1 MPKVSVIVTAYNVEK
16 YIRTC
21 IASIQSQTIKD
32 IEIIVVDDGTPDNSM
47 NVVEEIARNDDR
59 IRIIRHEKNMGLM
72 WARKTGY
79 MAANGVYIAFCDSDD
94 YLPENSLEL
103 LLNEAEKT
111 QADIVSG
118 DFIYV
123 KVDGH
128 QVICQ
133 NELKYGNDKISVFKS
148 LLKGELKHTIWGKLY
163 RASILKDY
171 PYTTYKHFINGE
183 DGCLFYQIVENID
196 LLVQIDK
203 PVYYYMQNMQSS
215 TQVRYKEDAI
225 KSICINNM
233 TKDNIVSKYPELKK
247 DLHKSI
253 TNILCSLYAQG
264 YDKDAKLD
272 DYIREYGLS
281 NYVTLSSMIKNCKW
295 SNLVRLVKRRALL

>member
-1 MPKVSVIVTAYNVEK
+1 MPKVSVIVTVYNVEK

-47 NVVEEIARNDDR
+47 NIVKEVARNDDR
-59 IRIIRHEKNMGLM
+59 IRIIWHEKNMGLM
-72 WARKTGY
+72 WARRTGY

-128 QVICQ
+128 QVIYH
-133 NELKYGNDKISVFKS
+133 NELKYGNGKISVFKS
-148 LLKGELKHTIWGKLY
+148 LLKGELKQTIWGKLY

-171 PYTTYKHFINGE
+171 PYTTYEHFINGE

-215 TQVRYKEDAI
+215 TQVRYKENAI

-233 TKDNIVSKYPELKK
+233 TKDTIVSKYPELKK

-272 DYIREYGLS
+272 DYIKEYGLS